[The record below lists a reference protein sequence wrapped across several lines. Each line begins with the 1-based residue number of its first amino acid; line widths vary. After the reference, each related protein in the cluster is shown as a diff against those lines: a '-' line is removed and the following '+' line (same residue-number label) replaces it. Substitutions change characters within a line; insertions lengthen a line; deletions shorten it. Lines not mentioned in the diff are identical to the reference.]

1 MTIGEN
7 EYITNLDKNV
17 FGTTIFFDKLRY
29 TEQTDYNGFLG
40 RHILEKYKMIS
51 RIKKFYC
58 NILSNHGREN
68 TVLLQNCYN
77 HHMLKGKKLRKHSSN
92 RQCTQCYTL

>member
-29 TEQTDYNGFLG
+29 TEQNWL
-40 RHILEKYKMIS
+40 
-51 RIKKFYC
+51 
-58 NILSNHGREN
+58 
-68 TVLLQNCYN
+68 
-77 HHMLKGKKLRKHSSN
+77 
-92 RQCTQCYTL
+92 